1 MRHSPVF
8 PAIAIA
14 AVMVLGSCNFAAAD
28 DRDLC
33 KTASGDTAI
42 EACTRAID
50 SKKFNN
56 KKQVRVLSLLYT
68 NRGVEYEIKK
78 DLGHAIAD
86 HDQAI
91 KIDPKNSAAYNNRG
105 NAYVAKQDYEHAIA
119 DFDMAIKLNP
129 KYAEAFFNRG
139 MTKRN
144 HGDIAGGETDIA
156 QAKELQ
162 PGIGATTQ

>member
-1 MRHSPVF
+1 MRLSPVF

-14 AVMVLGSCNFAAAD
+14 AVMVLGNCNSAAAD
-28 DRDLC
+28 DRDTC

-42 EACTRAID
+42 EACTRAIE
-50 SKKFNN
+50 SKKYNGV
-56 KKQVRVLSLLYT
+56 KQKRVLSLLYT
-68 NRGVEYEIKK
+68 NRGVEYQIKK
-78 DLGHAIAD
+78 DYEHAIAD

-91 KIDPKNSAAYNNRG
+91 KIDPKNPAPYNNRG
-105 NAYVAKQDYEHAIA
+105 NVYVAKQDFEHAIV
-119 DFDMAIKLNP
+119 DFDMAVKLNP

-139 MTKRN
+139 MAKRN

-162 PGIGATTQ
+162 PGIGATQ